1 MKKLVAYQ
9 RVSTARQGKS
19 GLGLEAQVASV
30 ESYARQN
37 DAEIVATYTEV
48 ESGKN
53 ADRPKLQEAIGHA
66 NLVGATLIVAK
77 LDRLSRSVS
86 FLAALMESGVK
97 FIACDNP
104 HANELTIH
112 ILVAVAQAE
121 AKAISERTKVA
132 LSAYK
137 ARGGKL
143 GATRT
148 RSQNLTDEARRKGA
162 AASAEANS
170 KAANEKYQFLYPK
183 ILAWRADDLSYR
195 AIADRLNQQGLP
207 TRSGSQWTAMAVLRV
222 YRRAVGQFGSPGPGR
237 PLPSAVELT
246 SSPG

>member
-1 MKKLVAYQ
+1 MTKLVAYQ

-19 GLGLEAQVASV
+19 GLGLEAQVAAV
-30 ESYARQN
+30 EGYAAAN

-53 ADRPKLQEAIGHA
+53 VDRPKLQEAIGHA
-66 NLVGATLIVAK
+66 NLIGATLIVAK

-132 LSAYK
+132 LAAYR

-143 GATRT
+143 GASRK
-148 RSQNLTDEARRKGA
+148 RSRNLTDEARRKGA
-162 AASAEANS
+162 AASAKANS
-170 KAANEKYQFLYPK
+170 KSADEKYQFLYSK
-183 ILAWRADDLSYR
+183 ILGWRAEELSYR
-195 AIADRLNQQGLP
+195 TIADRLNKEGLP
-207 TRSGSQWTAMAVLRV
+207 TRRGARWTAMAVLRV
-222 YRRAVGQFGSPGPGR
+222 HRRAAEARGSSLSIRHR
-237 PLPSAVELT
+237 PAWQ
-246 SSPG
+246 